1 MRTMDLKAELSKSK
15 LETVKVVVRC
25 RPVSEKEH
33 QAGYHS
39 VVTLFPESGGVEI
52 HNLKQSP
59 KYFTFDAVY
68 DGGAQ
73 ADLYD
78 DVFRPLVDSVIDGF
92 NGTIIAYGQTGAGKT
107 YTMEGVIGDPE
118 HEGVIPNSFKHIFS
132 RIARS
137 ENTQYLVSASYLEI
151 YQEEVRDLL
160 SSEPKKKLEVRERND
175 TGVYV
180 KDLTAT
186 VCKTIQD
193 LEKVML
199 DGKYNRSIGTTNMN
213 IHSSRSH
220 AIFIIAI
227 ESCESDSD
235 GNQHVKIGKLNLVD
249 LAGSER
255 LAKTGAIGSTQKE
268 SIKINLSLSALGN
281 VISALVDGKSQHIP
295 YRDSKLTRLLQDSLG
310 GNAKTIMIANIGP
323 ASYNYEETM
332 TTLRYANRAKNIKN
346 KPVVNIDPKD
356 AILLQYQQEIS
367 RLKEQLALKEAK
379 KKKKK
384 LSAKLAEDVIE
395 LDTSSVEIVK
405 KMETLLE
412 EERIAYLNEQNLMT
426 EEKEKILRDIKAKDE
441 ELRLENEAKEKIRNQ
456 LQELEAKLLC
466 GGKNIIDHTNE
477 QERIL
482 EKRRQELAEQ
492 KRIEREIQQKLLQE
506 EEYTLEKRET
516 YDSLQQE
523 VEIKT
528 KKLKKLFSRLQA
540 LKEDISEEQE
550 INSVERQDKE
560 QVIETLTRDL
570 KLSNLVIDNF
580 VNPEDKSKF
589 LEQVQFDE
597 DEDAWVIYPAEM
609 TYSHFNPSERP
620 LSSLRR
626 PMALHPQKIAHM
638 RSNQQQNLVSRYKP
652 ENITAVDFV
661 LPPKRTIDQYEKD
674 LDPYAREAVKNV
686 LSDETIDVQ
695 ASLQNMEGISEPAGW
710 GWLRFGTK
718 TSAHSNKQ
726 QMKMKLEIEQYPV
739 PRGLVP
745 K

>member
-1 MRTMDLKAELSKSK
+1 
-15 LETVKVVVRC
+15 
-25 RPVSEKEH
+25 
-33 QAGYHS
+33 
-39 VVTLFPESGGVEI
+39 
-52 HNLKQSP
+52 
-59 KYFTFDAVY
+59 
-68 DGGAQ
+68 
-73 ADLYD
+73 
-78 DVFRPLVDSVIDGF
+78 
-92 NGTIIAYGQTGAGKT
+92 
-107 YTMEGVIGDPE
+107 
-118 HEGVIPNSFKHIFS
+118 
-132 RIARS
+132 
-137 ENTQYLVSASYLEI
+137 
-151 YQEEVRDLL
+151 
-160 SSEPKKKLEVRERND
+160 
-175 TGVYV
+175 
-180 KDLTAT
+180 
-186 VCKTIQD
+186 
-193 LEKVML
+193 
-199 DGKYNRSIGTTNMN
+199 
-213 IHSSRSH
+213 
-220 AIFIIAI
+220 
-227 ESCESDSD
+227 
-235 GNQHVKIGKLNLVD
+235 
-249 LAGSER
+249 
-255 LAKTGAIGSTQKE
+255 
-268 SIKINLSLSALGN
+268 
-281 VISALVDGKSQHIP
+281 
-295 YRDSKLTRLLQDSLG
+295 
-310 GNAKTIMIANIGP
+310 MIANIGP

-384 LSAKLAEDVIE
+384 LSAKLSEDVIE

-492 KRIEREIQQKLLQE
+492 KRIEREIQQKLLEQ

-528 KKLKKLFSRLQA
+528 KKLKKLFQRLQA

-589 LEQVQFDE
+589 LELVQFDE

-626 PMALHPQKIAHM
+626 PMALYPQKMAHM
-638 RSNQQQNLVSRYKP
+638 RTNQQQNLVSRYKP

-661 LPPKRTIDQYEKD
+661 LPPKRTIHEYEKD

-686 LSDETIDVQ
+686 LSDE
-695 ASLQNMEGISEPAGW
+695 
-710 GWLRFGTK
+710 
-718 TSAHSNKQ
+718 
-726 QMKMKLEIEQYPV
+726 
-739 PRGLVP
+739 
-745 K
+745 